1 MEPDTSK
8 TTTSGPSGEASDGG
22 APGAGEA
29 SDGGAVLDW
38 EALGRGADVLLSPT
52 AVAGVRSAVPRAR
65 QTTSAAKTVRILRV
79 RVISSPAG

>member
-22 APGAGEA
+22 APGAGE
-29 SDGGAVLDW
+29 VLDW
-38 EALGRGADVLLSPT
+38 EALGRGAGVLLSPT